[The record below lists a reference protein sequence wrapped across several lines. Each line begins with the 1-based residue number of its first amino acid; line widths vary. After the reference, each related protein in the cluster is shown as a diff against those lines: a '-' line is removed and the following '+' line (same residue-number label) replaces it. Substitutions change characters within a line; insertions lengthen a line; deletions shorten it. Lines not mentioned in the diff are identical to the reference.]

1 VAASLTQANSI
12 ADAQEGRT
20 NSLAHAEATF
30 VLSSAAAGTQ
40 EAKAISAAGAQLLI
54 GQVQG
59 AMSFLS
65 ALSSAATS
73 WTNSIANATFAAA
86 TAGESTSE
94 ATLNAANAWR
104 QFSLDGAGAEST
116 SAGSE
121 MSALLSFVTT
131 TIMAAKAESDTKAD
145 AAEAR
150 IVAEVGNALTATAD
164 EAAAATTATKSVA
177 GAQSLAAGA
186 SVLAGQIFA
195 LAAAGAGKL
204 FADANIAAALEASN
218 DAVDAVHTYVVASI
232 GVNLIASTAATG
244 FALLR
249 ENSAIS
255 AMTTAQKSAI
265 NATHTATL
273 ANLSDDL
280 TGRNASEALDDPIA
294 IAAAGNAAAAANKAA
309 WETVRN
315 LQARAAITF
324 AGTGPGAG
332 GFAMGF
338 AGFTGW
344 VGDQFDVV
352 WAGGVGLA
360 HGLAIVGNSLT
371 VGYFGS
377 LDSYVD
383 GLIEDNGGMYGASE
397 KFANLGTF
405 ALLLAGGYAAAG
417 AASTVSATFN
427 IPMGFAFFSE
437 GGALAIGATGTPQQV
452 RRPRFPPHSISP
464 WGLRSSRKAARLQ

>member
-1 VAASLTQANSI
+1 
-12 ADAQEGRT
+12 
-20 NSLAHAEATF
+20 
-30 VLSSAAAGTQ
+30 
-40 EAKAISAAGAQLLI
+40 
-54 GQVQG
+54 
-59 AMSFLS
+59 
-65 ALSSAATS
+65 
-73 WTNSIANATFAAA
+73 
-86 TAGESTSE
+86 
-94 ATLNAANAWR
+94 
-104 QFSLDGAGAEST
+104 
-116 SAGSE
+116 
-121 MSALLSFVTT
+121 
-131 TIMAAKAESDTKAD
+131 
-145 AAEAR
+145 
-150 IVAEVGNALTATAD
+150 
-164 EAAAATTATKSVA
+164 
-177 GAQSLAAGA
+177 
-186 SVLAGQIFA
+186 
-195 LAAAGAGKL
+195 
-204 FADANIAAALEASN
+204 
-218 DAVDAVHTYVVASI
+218 
-232 GVNLIASTAATG
+232 
-244 FALLR
+244 
-249 ENSAIS
+249 
-255 AMTTAQKSAI
+255 MTTAQKSAI
-265 NATHTATL
+265 NATHAATL

-437 GGALAIGATGTPQQV
+437 GGALAIGATGSIPITITGTHVLQAAAGGLWMFMSGQGFEKMPGGNNDYHNSQV
-452 RRPRFPPHSISP
+452 PRIMEEYGLEGKKIQRRIHDALHKYLPGERTIETI
-464 WGLRSSRKAARLQ
+464 REICEEIVRTMR